1 MKLLDR
7 WSYKYG
13 RYAIENLMIYIVIGM
28 AIVFASDFLLL
39 PQIGVSLSSL
49 LAFDRAAILSGQI
62 WRIVT
67 FIFIPPDSSML
78 FILFSLYFYW
88 LIGGGLESAWG
99 AFKFNIYY
107 LVGILGTII
116 AGMLTGYATNY
127 YLNMSLFFAFAALYP
142 DFQVLLF
149 FILPIRIKWL
159 ALLDALYFLISFI
172 FAGLGGKIALL
183 VAVAN
188 FLLFFGG
195 EFISRIKA
203 FIRKWKFNRDF
214 RR

>member
-49 LAFDRAAILSGQI
+49 LAFDRAAIFSGQI

-172 FAGLGGKIALL
+172 FAGPGGKIALL

-203 FIRKWKFNRDF
+203 FIRKRKFNRDF

>member
-88 LIGGGLESAWG
+88 LTGGGLESAWG

-127 YLNMSLFFAFAALYP
+127 YLNMSLFFAFAAKPMPAGAGQTIRRRPVSLY
-142 DFQVLLF
+142 
-149 FILPIRIKWL
+149 
-159 ALLDALYFLISFI
+159 
-172 FAGLGGKIALL
+172 
-183 VAVAN
+183 
-188 FLLFFGG
+188 
-195 EFISRIKA
+195 SRICGA
-203 FIRKWKFNRDF
+203 GRQ